1 MKNKRHLTI
10 QLLFVLFITA
20 CATTPKFDTSGMDLS
35 ITPQHAAKN
44 VAALQGTPLLWG
56 GIIINSTNLKEE
68 TQLEVLAYPLDS
80 KQKPDIEKQPLGR
93 FLAIEPEYLETSI
106 YSQGRSI
113 TIRGTLQKNRLG
125 RIGEA
130 EYTYPALKINQLQLW
145 KSRSKAGETRFHI
158 GVGVMFH
165 N

>member
-1 MKNKRHLTI
+1 MKNKRQLTI
-10 QLLFVLFITA
+10 QLFFVLFITA
-20 CATTPKFDTSGMDLS
+20 CATTPIFDTSSIDLS
-35 ITPQHAAKN
+35 ITPEQAAN
-44 VAALQGTPLLWG
+44 NAVTLEGSPLLWG

-80 KQKPDIEKQPLGR
+80 KQKPDVEKQPLGR

-113 TIRGTLQKNRLG
+113 TVSGTLQINRIG

-130 EYTYPALKINQLQLW
+130 EYTYPVLKINQLQLW
-145 KSRSKAGETRFHI
+145 KSRGKSGETRFHF